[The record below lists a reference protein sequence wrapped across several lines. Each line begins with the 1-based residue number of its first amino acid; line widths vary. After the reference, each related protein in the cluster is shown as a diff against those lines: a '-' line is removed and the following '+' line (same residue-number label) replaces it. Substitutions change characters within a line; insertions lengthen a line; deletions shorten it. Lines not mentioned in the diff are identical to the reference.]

1 MLTNSS
7 EQKYNNPLTLHILQV
22 MRYFIPSFECSFID
36 KFIDY
41 IIKYPGVSIFD
52 AYNYATRGNFANV
65 EEPKKSYLLALHD
78 ITNKVA
84 QWKVKLS

>member
-1 MLTNSS
+1 MKL
-7 EQKYNNPLTLHILQV
+7 I
-22 MRYFIPSFECSFID
+22 IPTFKCEFID
-36 KFIDY
+36 KFTEY
-41 IIKYPGVSIFD
+41 ILQYPGVSIFD